1 MTYLSDDGSWPQS
14 PAGSGVATPAKMN
27 AQHARLRPVAPHRR
41 TVSMTSRPLILR
53 LNATGLQVG
62 RLISTQQGSACCLW
76 VVESVTDG
84 AGDGCVEVT
93 LRLQP

>member
-1 MTYLSDDGSWPQS
+1 ME
-14 PAGSGVATPAKMN
+14 
-27 AQHARLRPVAPHRR
+27 AQQVQLRPVTLRRR
-41 TVSMTSRPLILR
+41 TVAMTARPLILR
-53 LNATGLQVG
+53 LNATGLEAG

-76 VVESVTDG
+76 MVESVTDG